1 MTKLLLSSLSD
12 TCACITFSWW
22 KIGWML
28 TSNYELDVFSFIPP
42 DPDTVLH
49 HITSILFQENL
60 SNLPIAF
67 YAYALCLVQNLVFS
81 LLKKSP
87 FLQVRHNLAH
97 LPHLS
102 QRIVQWWSN
111 AVLIVPFACLNACLG
126 FPASVGK
133 PNCLAWYSRSFRIQ
147 PCPHIWPHHP
157 LYYSLTYA
165 PDAYLNL
172 S

>member
-28 TSNYELDVFSFIPP
+28 ISNDEVDVFSFITPP
-42 DPDTVLH
+42 DPDTIILHQFYLRKISQICPLLSMLTSSVLSR
-49 HITSILFQENL
+49 TW
-60 SNLPIAF
+60 
-67 YAYALCLVQNLVFS
+67 YLVIWKS
-81 LLKKSP
+81 LL
-87 FLQVRHNLAH
+87 QVCHNLAH
-97 LPHLS
+97 LPRLS

-111 AVLIVPFACLNACLG
+111 AVLIVPFAHLNACLG
-126 FPASVGK
+126 SPAPVGK

-147 PCPHIWPHHP
+147 PCPHIWPHHL

-165 PDAYLNL
+165 PDSYLNL
-172 S
+172 F